1 MDVSQLLSLNYS
13 IEGASKST
21 RVKVLVL
28 LIREPDYV
36 EIPPPPTILGSLDLE
51 QKSASSDRKISLF
64 S

>member
-36 EIPPPPTILGSLDLE
+36 EIPPPTILGSLDLE